1 VTIFVC
7 GGYQAKI
14 PNIEKCLDVVT
25 TLKAKKGTS
34 EVRLEPAFINK
45 FL

>member
-1 VTIFVC
+1 MKQAICSATYEYYLSWDSC
-7 GGYQAKI
+7 HEAKI

-34 EVRLEPAFINK
+34 E
-45 FL
+45 